1 MTAANLRAPPTF
13 QNYNGNENSVRT
25 KKKRI
30 CDEED
35 SIDDIAAVAMDFN
48 NDPGKGGSKKRVC
61 RHGVWEDTINE
72 YVCVCQSQSTK
83 LVVLEKNCLI
93 L

>member
-25 KKKRI
+25 KKRI

-35 SIDDIAAVAMDFN
+35 SIDDIAAVAMDFIN
-48 NDPGKGGSKKRVC
+48 SPGKGSSKKRVSQVE
-61 RHGVWEDTINE
+61 HGIP
-72 YVCVCQSQSTK
+72 
-83 LVVLEKNCLI
+83 
-93 L
+93 

>member
-61 RHGVWEDTINE
+61 RDGVGFGEDAINE
-72 YVCVCQSQSTK
+72 FH
-83 LVVLEKNCLI
+83 
-93 L
+93 